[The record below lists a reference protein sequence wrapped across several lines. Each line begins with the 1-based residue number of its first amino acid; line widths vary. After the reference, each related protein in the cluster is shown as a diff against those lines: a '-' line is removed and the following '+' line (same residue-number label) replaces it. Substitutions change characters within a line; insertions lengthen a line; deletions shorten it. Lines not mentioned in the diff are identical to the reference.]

1 MSSSAFLRLAA
12 ANTSRSLA
20 AAGAAGSASAP
31 ATSAAKAICS
41 SRRREKSEIVVMVP
55 CPVCLADS
63 VTEDHHVGRLDH
75 RRHLVAD
82 LEVEVLGA
90 VDEDRRGDG
99 VAAADIDGDLGH
111 HGALLD
117 LRDGAGEPIAC
128 ADLHRG
134 SPSSQ
139 GVASSW
145 SSSAS

>member
-31 ATSAAKAICS
+31 ATSAAKATGS
-41 SRRREKSEIVVMVP
+41 SRRREKSDIVVMVP
-55 CPVCLADS
+55 CPLCLADS
-63 VTEDHHVGRLDH
+63 VAEDHHVGRLDH

-99 VAAADIDGDLGH
+99 VAAADIDGDLRH
-111 HGALLD
+111 DGAFLD
-117 LRDGAGEPIAC
+117 LVYRSGQAVART
-128 ADLHRG
+128 DL
-134 SPSSQ
+134 
-139 GVASSW
+139 
-145 SSSAS
+145 